1 MYFLTYANEPK
12 LLVISMESDD
22 DEDQES
28 VESCVKSWFYLTCD
42 PNLLQIISSDNCTAK
57 DL

>member
-1 MYFLTYANEPK
+1 
-12 LLVISMESDD
+12 MESDD

-57 DL
+57 DLWDKLDEHFQKKNV